1 MAQRKIFTDENGK
14 ELAYTITPEGKLE
27 ISIYLPESTLSSTI
41 LDKTDALSFI
51 QELNKLKKQL
61 RDEN

>member
-1 MAQRKIFTDENGK
+1 MSSRKVFTDENGK
-14 ELAYTITPEGKLE
+14 ELSYNIDPDGKLR
-27 ISIYLPESTLSSTI
+27 IAINLPDGTLMSTI
-41 LDKTDALSFI
+41 MDKTDALSFI

>member
-1 MAQRKIFTDENGK
+1 MSSRKVFTDENGK
-14 ELAYTITPEGKLE
+14 ELAYYVTLEGKLR
-27 ISIYLPESTLSSTI
+27 IVIYSQNEPSVDYI

>member
-1 MAQRKIFTDENGK
+1 MSSRKVFTDENGK
-14 ELAYTITPEGKLE
+14 ELSYHLILSEKLLIAITKPDGFITGVELN
-27 ISIYLPESTLSSTI
+27 
-41 LDKTDALSFI
+41 KTDALSFI

>member
-1 MAQRKIFTDENGK
+1 MSSRKVFTDENGT
-14 ELAYTITPEGKLE
+14 ELAYYLDPSKRLVIIINTSEKITN
-27 ISIYLPESTLSSTI
+27 TV